1 MYRASCIQTQINDP
15 FVASLDK
22 EHRESCFDTT
32 PENAFQLKCRG
43 LQVSHLNACSVL
55 RKMDELKYILSESS
69 IDIMCLTVTHLST
82 NIYNEEIVI
91 PNYSIVRHDRSFAP
105 MVVF

>member
-1 MYRASCIQTQINDP
+1 M
-15 FVASLDK
+15 VASLDQG
-22 EHRESCFDTT
+22 HRECCFDTT

-43 LQVSHLNACSVL
+43 LQVSHLNVCSL
-55 RKMDELKYILSESS
+55 LGKMDELKYILSESS
-69 IDIMCLTVTHLST
+69 IDIMCLTETHLST

-91 PNYSIVRHDRSFAP
+91 PNYTA